1 MIERGKRFDWDAL
14 IPHAINL
21 TKVLIIEAMQ
31 WIERPLS
38 ASDLE
43 RVFDRRVGLSAVSY
57 HLKSLGKRQA
67 VRRVRK
73 RQVRGAVESHYFF
86 TDAIRR

>member
-1 MIERGKRFDWDAL
+1 MIERRERFDWDAL
-14 IPHAINL
+14 IPHAINP

-31 WIERPLS
+31 WIGRPLS

-43 RVFDRRVGLSAVSY
+43 RVFDGKIGLSAVSY
-57 HLKSLGKRQA
+57 HLKSLRKWEA

-86 TDAIRR
+86 TEEIRR